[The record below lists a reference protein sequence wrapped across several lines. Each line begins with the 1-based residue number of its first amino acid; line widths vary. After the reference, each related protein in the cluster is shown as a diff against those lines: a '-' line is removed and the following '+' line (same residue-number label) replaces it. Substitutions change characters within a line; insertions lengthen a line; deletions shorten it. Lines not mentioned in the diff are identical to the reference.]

1 MSRHEDIES
10 SVVQTR
16 TEAVLSIKKRQNGDL
31 YNLSYDL
38 NDILFRLRGDG
49 LPTAGGANEKNVE
62 PTGFVPCIEKELA
75 TTDELI
81 GAIAEKLREIRSLI

>member
-1 MSRHEDIES
+1 MSRTENFETPVD
-10 SVVQTR
+10 QTR

-49 LPTAGGANEKNVE
+49 LPTSVESEKKNVE
-62 PTGFVPCIEKELA
+62 PTGFIPCIEKELT

-81 GAIAEKLREIRSLI
+81 GALAEKLREIRSLI

>member
-49 LPTAGGANEKNVE
+49 LTTSVESEKKNVE
-62 PTGFVPCIEKELA
+62 PTGFIPCIEKEL
-75 TTDELI
+75 TSTDELI
-81 GAIAEKLREIRSLI
+81 GVLAEKIREIRSLI